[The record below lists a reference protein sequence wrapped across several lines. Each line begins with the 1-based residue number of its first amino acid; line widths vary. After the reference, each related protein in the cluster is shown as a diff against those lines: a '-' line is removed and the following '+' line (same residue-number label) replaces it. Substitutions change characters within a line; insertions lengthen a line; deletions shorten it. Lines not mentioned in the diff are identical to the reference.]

1 MYRVN
6 ILRKQAATFR
16 DLAREER
23 DTKIRDRL
31 QRFAAEC
38 EALAQELDRGPQPQQ
53 VLPDQAPGKSHTAGE
68 PN

>member
-6 ILRKQAATFR
+6 IVRKQAATFR

-23 DTKIRDRL
+23 DSKIRDRL
-31 QRFAAEC
+31 QRLAAEC
-38 EALAQELDRGPQPQQ
+38 EALAQELDRGPQQ
-53 VLPDQAPGKSHTAGE
+53 VLPDHAPGKSHAVGE